1 MAHLHDADF
10 VLDCCALVAL
20 WLREFQGEKLAITDS
35 HAAENS
41 SETTSS
47 FFADNFVEL
56 RGVLHLNVS
65 SLTDLS
71 RDLATVL
78 EDLLRIVELT
88 QDDLEEGARVVCD
101 FICAKHAKLV
111 LETLGEADP
120 LEAARIILAHR
131 NLDFGS
137 LVVLVSHYEI
147 ALILDNDLVVSVLCN
162 SSVNDAAHGVT
173 WLVYRSCR
181 YHLGNRS

>member
-10 VLDCCALVAL
+10 VLDCCALVTL
-20 WLREFQGEKLAITDS
+20 WLRELQREKLAITDS

-56 RGVLHLNVS
+56 GGVLHLDVS

-71 RDLATVL
+71 GDLATVL
-78 EDLLRIVELT
+78 KDLLRIVELT
-88 QDDLEEGARVVCD
+88 QDDLEESGRVICD

-111 LETLGEADP
+111 LKTLGKAHP
-120 LEAARIILAHR
+120 VEAARIILTHR
-131 NLDFGS
+131 NLDFGC
-137 LVVLVSHYEI
+137 LVVLVAHYEI
-147 ALILDNDLVVSVLCN
+147 ALILDNDLVVLILRN
-162 SSVNDAAHGVT
+162 SSVNDGTHGGT
-173 WLVYRSCR
+173 
-181 YHLGNRS
+181 